1 MSARFT
7 SSALTVNIREQLCSG
22 RLSYCAWPH
31 QATASKH
38 TKVTSSS
45 LCFALLVIRP
55 RSSCSCQGTITVG
68 FIDALRVYRS
78 NKVIHTS
85 LAYLD
90 TVAVWDGSWLVVVW
104 GFLVSN
110 PKYKSGPLKPFHS
123 KIALSSTAVL
133 LVSAQHKILPTLFQN
148 WPILTGLMRY
158 ISFGSSTWS
167 FPF

>member
-1 MSARFT
+1 MSARLT
-7 SSALTVNIREQLCSG
+7 SSALTINIREQLCSG
-22 RLSYCAWPH
+22 RLSCCAWPH
-31 QATASKH
+31 QATVSKH

-55 RSSCSCQGTITVG
+55 RSFCSCQTGNYHCW
-68 FIDALRVYRS
+68 VYRCPQ
-78 NKVIHTS
+78 S
-85 LAYLD
+85 LQKQQGNSSPAYLD
-90 TVAVWDGSWLVVVW
+90 TVAVWDGSWLVVIW

-133 LVSAQHKILPTLFQN
+133 LVSAQHKILPSLFQN